1 MQDPAGLFQEESCN
15 NGEARCTSWALF
27 HWKIHRLGVSYA
39 RLGEDIQNETML
51 TILLM
56 WSFSVSVLQK
66 GLLLHIRFWDLCKG
80 VLIVDNICWSSCEG
94 DWSQE
99 LPILPPWWH
108 HSPLTKIYFLL
119 IFLLHFLSTRSWNDN
134 LLFSSVQLL
143 SHVWLFATPWT
154 TACQASLSITNSR
167 SSHKPMSLESVMAS
181 NHLILC
187 HPLLLLPSIF
197 PSIRVFSNESA

>member
-1 MQDPAGLFQEESCN
+1 MGKLDVHLGLSF
-15 NGEARCTSWALF
+15 F
-27 HWKIHRLGVSYA
+27 HWKMHKLGVSYA
-39 RLGEDIQNETML
+39 SLGKDVQNETML
-51 TILLM
+51 IILLM

-66 GLLLHIRFWDLCKG
+66 RLLLHLRVWDLHKG
-80 VLIVDNICWSSCEG
+80 ILSVNNCWSSCEG

-99 LPILPPWWH
+99 LPILPLWWH
-108 HSPLTKIYFLL
+108 HSPLTKIYFLS
-119 IFLLHFLSTRSWNDN
+119 IFLFHILSTRSWNDN

-143 SHVWLFATPWT
+143 SRVWLFATPWT
-154 TACQASLSITNSR
+154 TAHQASLSITNSR
-167 SSHKPMSLESVMAS
+167 SSHKPMSLESVMPS